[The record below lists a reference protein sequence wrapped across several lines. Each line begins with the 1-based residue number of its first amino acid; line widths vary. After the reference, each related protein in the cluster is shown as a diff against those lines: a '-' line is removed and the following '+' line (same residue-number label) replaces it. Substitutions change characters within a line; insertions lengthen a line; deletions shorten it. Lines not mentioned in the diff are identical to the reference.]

1 MSIKAELPYLTRE
14 TPASLHST
22 GTLYTERDADGTDH
36 GVVGVVI
43 EPASVDVL
51 DGRNDLRSPR
61 LDSSGVNMVPSG
73 PPGVDFLD
81 DDDIRRRYLPD
92 CRDLVASVT
101 GAERVITFDYNVRA
115 SEPEQQGRR
124 IRRGQRVQG
133 PARVVHGDYTLDG
146 SRRRLLDLA
155 VEHDLEAALSGEQR
169 WRIINVWRNRSTR
182 PVVHHPLAL
191 CDGKSI
197 RTDDLAV
204 FEIRYPNRVG
214 ENYFAKPSPEHRWWW
229 YPELTRREAVLI
241 KQWDSQGAMART
253 AGLADDG
260 DSSGPCTFSL
270 HTAFTP
276 ADERPDSVDRMA
288 VEGRQSIE
296 VRCLVLG

>member
-1 MSIKAELPYLTRE
+1 MTIEAELPYLAAE

-22 GTLYTERDADGTDH
+22 GTLYTQRDADGTDH

-43 EPASVDVL
+43 EPAAVAVS
-51 DGRNDLRSPR
+51 DGRVDLPRPR
-61 LDSSGVNMVPSG
+61 LDSSGIDMVPSS
-73 PPGVDFLD
+73 PPDVNFLD
-81 DDDIRRRYLPD
+81 DDDIRRRYLPH

-115 SEPEQQGRR
+115 SQPDQQGSR
-124 IRRGQRVQG
+124 IRQGQRVQG
-133 PARVVHGDYTLDG
+133 PALVVHGDYTLDG

-155 VEHDLEAALSGEQR
+155 VEHDLDAALTGAQR

-182 PVVHHPLAL
+182 PVVHQPLAL
-191 CDGKSI
+191 CDGRSI
-197 RTDDLAV
+197 RRDDLAV

-214 ENYFAKPSPEHRWWW
+214 ENYFARPSPDHRWWW
-229 YPELTRREAVLI
+229 YPELTRQEAVLI
-241 KQWDSQGAMART
+241 KQWDSHGAMART

-260 DSSGPCTFSL
+260 VSSGPCTFSL

-276 ADERPDSVDRMA
+276 PGTQPGSVDGMA
-288 VEGRQSIE
+288 AEGRQSIE

>member
-1 MSIKAELPYLTRE
+1 MTVKAELPYLALG

-22 GTLYTERDADGTDH
+22 GALFTERDADGTDH

-51 DGRNDLRSPR
+51 DGRAEFHGPR
-61 LDSSGVNMVPSG
+61 LDSTGIDMVPSS
-73 PPGVDFLD
+73 PPDVDFLD
-81 DDDIRRRYLPD
+81 DDDLRRRYLPA
-92 CRDLVASVT
+92 CCDLVASVT
-101 GAERVITFDYNVRA
+101 GAERVFAFDYNVRA
-115 SEPEQQGRR
+115 SEPDRQQCR
-124 IRRGQRVQG
+124 IRGGQRVQG

-155 VEHDLEAALSGEQR
+155 AKHDLGAALSGEQR
-169 WRIINVWRNRSTR
+169 WRIVNVWRNRSSR
-182 PVVHHPLAL
+182 PVVNQPLAL

-197 RTDDLAV
+197 RRDDLAV
-204 FEIRYPNRVG
+204 FEIRYPNRIG

-229 YPELTRREAVLI
+229 YPELTRQEAILI
-241 KQWDSQGAMART
+241 KQWDSHGAMART
-253 AGLADDG
+253 AGMADDG
-260 DSSGPCTFSL
+260 DTSGPCTFSL

-276 ADERPDSVDRMA
+276 PDKRPGSVDHTA